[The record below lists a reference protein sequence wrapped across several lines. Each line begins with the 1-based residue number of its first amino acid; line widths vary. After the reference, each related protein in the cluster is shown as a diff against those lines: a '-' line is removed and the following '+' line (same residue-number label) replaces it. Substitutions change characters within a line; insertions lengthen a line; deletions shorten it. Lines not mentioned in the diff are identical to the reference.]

1 MTNKYIFKSNNI
13 SDMQLMAYADNE
25 LNDNELIAIIESSS
39 ELKSRLI
46 PFIKTA
52 PLIDQLSTGLMNRD
66 IPEKFALD
74 NMIGMARQEQTE
86 ALSEDGEL
94 SLELQ
99 AIDAQVTQLNRGI
112 LNEPI
117 PDALKVILNNELKK
131 NKTNK
136 VAQLWPE
143 KLKNSLGSIL
153 TLEQSPAF
161 YGVAASMLLAVGVY
175 FNIQDTNPEWRDKYT
190 ALGYEAD
197 SIDSDEWYISTNTI
211 ENYSMPIIGS
221 NDLTVKVSN
230 LNIINTNNEDVNA
243 QDDDREVSKMSILD
257 QQLMT
262 IDTNL
267 SERYLIGVFHDMT
280 SKKVPIAEISRVG
293 NESLS
298 LRLYGKNTAKDNC
311 ILGEIIYKLSLDSD
325 DSINSKFFNFCAF
338 DTANP
343 LQLID

>member
-1 MTNKYIFKSNNI
+1 MTDNYNFNSNNI

-39 ELKSRLI
+39 ELQNRLI

-52 PLIDQLSTGLMNRD
+52 PLIDQLSTGLMNKD

-74 NMIGMARQEQTE
+74 NMIRMTKQEQTE
-86 ALSEDGEL
+86 VLLEDDEL
-94 SLELQ
+94 SSELQ
-99 AIDAQVTQLNRGI
+99 AIDDQVTQLNTGI

-117 PDALKVILNNELKK
+117 PDALKAILNNELKK

-143 KLKNSLGSIL
+143 KLKISLGSIL

-161 YGVAASMLLAVGVY
+161 YGMAASMLLAVGVY
-175 FNIQDTNPEWRDKYT
+175 FNIQNTSLEWQNRYA
-190 ALGYEAD
+190 ALGYETD
-197 SIDSDEWYISTNTI
+197 FIDSSEWYMSTDNV
-211 ENYSMPIIGS
+211 ENYSMPNAGS

-230 LNIINTNNEDVNA
+230 LNTINTNEDVNA
-243 QDDDREVSKMSILD
+243 QEDNQEVNDMTILD

-262 IDTNL
+262 IDANL
-267 SERYLIGVFHDMT
+267 SGRYLIGVFHDMS
-280 SKKVPIAEISRVG
+280 SKEIPIARVYKAG
-293 NESLS
+293 NESLN
-298 LRLYGKNTAKDNC
+298 LRLYGKNASKDNC
-311 ILGEIIYKLSLDSD
+311 ILGEIIYKPNVDSD
-325 DSINSKFFNFCAF
+325 NSINSKFFNFCAF